1 MSKNA
6 KSQTSNTTKV
16 VRRGRPLVM
25 ILSGV
30 ALMLIR
36 WSIFASRQVLAEA
49 TTLSNSSSTR
59 RFNRNNIE
67 QWLKTE
73 FSSLTTLLSKSRD
86 A

>member
-1 MSKNA
+1 M
-6 KSQTSNTTKV
+6 TKKEKAQSPNSTLL

-25 ILSGV
+25 ILSGA

-36 WSIFASRQVLAEA
+36 WSIFASRQVLVEV

-59 RFNRNNIE
+59 CFNRNNIE

-73 FSSLTTLLSKSRD
+73 FSSLTSLLSKSRD